1 MQKGNIT
8 YPVTGVILA
17 GGKSKRIGIN
27 KAFIEIAGKPLISII
42 IDLFSKIFKEVIISS
57 NQPELY
63 TNFNLPVVPDLIPN
77 SGSIG
82 GIYTGLTRS
91 SFDYTFF
98 SACDM
103 PFLNEKLI
111 RFMLSKRN
119 GFDVIIPKTEKGFE
133 PTHAIYSKNC
143 IKPIK
148 KRLDQNILKIIDFLS
163 EVKVKTISIKEIKK
177 FDPTLSSFFNINTI
191 KDLKI
196 ALKRLE

>member
-1 MQKGNIT
+1 
-8 YPVTGVILA
+8 GVILA

-42 IDLFSKIFKEVIISS
+42 IDLFSKIFKEIIISS

-63 TNFNLPVVPDLIPN
+63 TNFNLPVVTDLIPN